1 MAVSLDSRKRENRGP
16 KKKNNTHIL
25 HLYKIKST
33 GDREHREFADN
44 SYKASRYIHQ
54 LPKISIYNNM
64 VRADYSTDAS
74 SVPDESTFASS
85 AHPQTSDEV
94 PTSEEYTDDGHH
106 HHANE
111 LPRYATHK
119 PSRAK
124 KSNIN
129 ISGLNRRLRTEYI
142 DVDPNDDSI
151 MASLIRGIV
160 GLVGSC
166 FTPRQILVALR
177 LLKAITVAFIALT
190 MVANIVYITFVEF
203 VPPSNNSS
211 NHNHHNPYLGQRRD
225 TVLRIYGLGFG
236 TLALLIELDKFV
248 MKNFKVLKGFLA
260 RFGLLFFVASVTYC
274 HPKELSQ
281 YNDYNRN
288 GNYDDDGSSS
298 SGGSYYNSM
307 SSVPMSAVVF
317 QMVSSSVL

>member
-1 MAVSLDSRKRENRGP
+1 
-16 KKKNNTHIL
+16 
-25 HLYKIKST
+25 
-33 GDREHREFADN
+33 
-44 SYKASRYIHQ
+44 
-54 LPKISIYNNM
+54 M

-85 AHPQTSDEV
+85 AQGGMQPSTDDE
-94 PTSEEYTDDGHH
+94 PTSTEEYTDDG
-106 HHANE
+106 NE

-119 PSRAK
+119 SSRMNKNNNK
-124 KSNIN
+124 KGSNIN

-190 MVANIVYITFVEF
+190 MVANIAYITFVEF
-203 VPPSNNSS
+203 VPSNNNNN
-211 NHNHHNPYLGQRRD
+211 NHPSYLGQRRD

-236 TLALLIELDKFV
+236 TLSLLIELDKFV
-248 MKNFKVLKGFLA
+248 MKNFKILKGFLA

-274 HPKELSQ
+274 HPKQLGQ
-281 YNDYNRN
+281 YNVDNN
-288 GNYDDDGSSS
+288 NV
-298 SGGSYYNSM
+298 YYITTR
-307 SSVPMSAVVF
+307 A
-317 QMVSSSVL
+317 LG